1 MTGQERQRRLF
12 GSGPCRLVP
21 GHVRGRRQPCMLV
34 SVLADADAMGALDSA
49 DPRPVWQ
56 VVGQAWRKAL
66 GEDLPWRTEPP
77 TPAAWRVWAALLG
90 ACAVALRCAAGGL
103 RWALGSELSVMRG

>member
-1 MTGQERQRRLF
+1 
-12 GSGPCRLVP
+12 
-21 GHVRGRRQPCMLV
+21 MLV

-49 DPRPVWQ
+49 DPGPVWQ

-90 ACAVALRCAAGGL
+90 ACAVALLQRAGLAVFEAAEVLQLPRRETGPAARTTL
-103 RWALGSELSVMRG
+103 LLPVMPGRAD